1 MVNKVIKEPLKG
13 RDDIFRLLLLLFYNN
28 NTYDINYA
36 SIQLIANEL
45 NFEKNLIEHLQQ
57 LIFITS
63 KDEQEKLEKTV
74 KYYK

>member
-1 MVNKVIKEPLKG
+1 LQELLVNKVIKEPLKG

-45 NFEKNLIEHLQQ
+45 NF
-57 LIFITS
+57 
-63 KDEQEKLEKTV
+63 
-74 KYYK
+74 